1 MKDAS
6 CNAARNANYLERVKL
21 REPKTKHFK
30 NCAAA
35 FGVGGLPDCQPSE
48 RVRRHAREYE
58 KFFANM

>member
-6 CNAARNANYLERVKL
+6 CNASRNANYLERVKL

-35 FGVGGLPDCQPSE
+35 FGWAD
-48 RVRRHAREYE
+48 
-58 KFFANM
+58 